1 MEENRNRRWLI
12 IGFFLLIGLLFVGF
26 IYTAVVGPRSMQTQQ
41 RLESAVSRYE
51 NKMKTRSDDKTV
63 ILSLGQVVSVG
74 KIKMIYRGL
83 EDDRINVDVIIPELD
98 PETAY
103 HHSVRESEAQ
113 RGLKL
118 GGQDFELISAGETK
132 LRLNRIKR

>member
-26 IYTAVVGPRSMQTQQ
+26 IYTAVMGPRSMQSQQ
-41 RLESAVSRYE
+41 RLESAVSSYE
-51 NKMKTRSDDKTV
+51 KRIKGRSDDKTV
-63 ILSLGQVVSVG
+63 ILPLGQVISVG

-83 EDDRINVDVIIPELD
+83 EGDRINVDVIIPELD

-103 HHSVRESEAQ
+103 HHSLHESEAK
-113 RGLKL
+113 RGLKF
-118 GGQDFELISAGETK
+118 GGQDFELISAGDTK

>member
-26 IYTAVVGPRSMQTQQ
+26 IYTALVGPRSMQSQQ
-41 RLESAVSRYE
+41 RLESAVSSYE
-51 NKMKTRSDDKTV
+51 KRIKGRSDDKTV
-63 ILSLGQVVSVG
+63 ILPLGQVISVG

-83 EDDRINVDVIIPELD
+83 EGDRINVDVIIPELD

-103 HHSVRESEAQ
+103 HHSLHESEAK
-113 RGLKL
+113 RGLKF
-118 GGQDFELISAGETK
+118 GGQDFELISAGDTK

>member
-1 MEENRNRRWLI
+1 MEENHNRRWLI
-12 IGFFLLIGLLFVGF
+12 IGFFLLIGLLFIGF
-26 IYTAVVGPRSMQTQQ
+26 IYMAVVGPRSMQSRQ
-41 RLESAVSRYE
+41 RLESAVSSYD
-51 NKMKTRSDDKTV
+51 NKMRARSDEKTV
-63 ILSLGQVVSVG
+63 ILSLGLVISVG

-83 EDDRINVDVIIPELD
+83 EGDRINVDVIIPELD

-103 HHSVRESEAQ
+103 HHSILESEAK

-118 GGQDFELISAGETK
+118 GGQDFEVISAGETK

>member
-26 IYTAVVGPRSMQTQQ
+26 IYTAVVGPRSMQSQQ
-41 RLESAVSRYE
+41 RLESAVSNYE
-51 NKMKTRSDDKTV
+51 NKMRIRSDEKTV
-63 ILSLGQVVSVG
+63 ILSLGQVISVG

-83 EDDRINVDVIIPELD
+83 EGDRINVDVIIPELD

-103 HHSVRESEAQ
+103 HHSIHETEAKK
-113 RGLKL
+113 GLKL
-118 GGQDFELISAGETK
+118 GGQDFEVISAGETK

>member
-26 IYTAVVGPRSMQTQQ
+26 IYTAVVGPRSMQSRQ
-41 RLESAVSRYE
+41 RLESAVSSYE
-51 NKMKTRSDDKTV
+51 KRMRARSDDKTV
-63 ILSLGQVVSVG
+63 ILPLGQVTSVG

-83 EDDRINVDVIIPELD
+83 EGDRINVDVIIPELD

-103 HHSVRESEAQ
+103 HHSIHESEAK

-118 GGQDFELISAGETK
+118 GGKDFEVISAGETK
-132 LRLNRIKR
+132 LRLNRVKR

>member
-26 IYTAVVGPRSMQTQQ
+26 IYTAVVGPRSMQSQQ
-41 RLESAVSRYE
+41 RLESAVSSYE
-51 NKMKTRSDDKTV
+51 KRIKGRSDDKTV
-63 ILSLGQVVSVG
+63 ILPLGQVISVG

-83 EDDRINVDVIIPELD
+83 EGDRINVDVIIPELD

-103 HHSVRESEAQ
+103 HHSLHESEAK
-113 RGLKL
+113 RGLKF
-118 GGQDFELISAGETK
+118 GGQDFELISAGDTK

>member
-26 IYTAVVGPRSMQTQQ
+26 IYTAVVGPRSMQSQQ
-41 RLESAVSRYE
+41 RLESAVSSYE
-51 NKMKTRSDDKTV
+51 KRMRARSDDKTV
-63 ILSLGQVVSVG
+63 ILPLGQVTSVG

-83 EDDRINVDVIIPELD
+83 EGDRINVDVIIPELD

-103 HHSVRESEAQ
+103 HHSLHESEAK
-113 RGLKL
+113 RGLKF
-118 GGQDFELISAGETK
+118 GGQDFELISAGDTK

>member
-1 MEENRNRRWLI
+1 MEENHNRWWLI
-12 IGFFLLIGLLFVGF
+12 IGFFLLVGMLFVGF
-26 IYTAVVGPRSMQTQQ
+26 IYTAVVGPRSMQSQQ
-41 RLESAVSRYE
+41 RLESAVSSYE
-51 NKMKTRSDDKTV
+51 NKMKTRSDEKTV
-63 ILSLGQVVSVG
+63 ILSLDQVVSVG
-74 KIKMIYRGL
+74 KIKIIYRGL

-103 HHSVRESEAQ
+103 HHSIHETEAQ
-113 RGLKL
+113 RGLKF

>member
-26 IYTAVVGPRSMQTQQ
+26 IYTAVVGPRSMQAQQ
-41 RLESAVSRYE
+41 RLESAVSSYE
-51 NKMKTRSDDKTV
+51 NK
-63 ILSLGQVVSVG
+63 I
-74 KIKMIYRGL
+74 KIIYRGL

-103 HHSVRESEAQ
+103 HHSVHASEAQ
-113 RGLKL
+113 RGLTL